1 MKQQLLTLTNQ
12 YKSLNL
18 SINDQKNWINLFGA
32 NYENFLLRNKGVTIE
47 NKEQLLHI
55 LNHKPRTLL
64 SSLRVFV
71 KGLINYNS
79 QLQLNTTYN
88 SSNLENN
95 RKARLASLR
104 NLNLSTSIKGSN
116 SIVSVSNNVKDI
128 THPYGKHQIIRGKIQ
143 ELTQSLTQ
151 NKLAL
156 PLNLLT
162 PLQALATDA
171 NNSKKLSSSSSKLSV
186 DNSISK
192 TQYSKLI
199 NPFKTVNSFE
209 QNISYNF
216 NINNNRKFTPAYGSF
231 GSVAKLQQQNITT
244 LLEYAFRG
252 MSCLIS
258 KPVFMDTPK
267 NLVINLFYF
276 FVPGQVDLQ
285 KQSLRLRTLN
295 ANGKVSA
302 PIATSLDGIT
312 IPSNPNKNINKLVF
326 NAANNNKANSSILN
340 LNQINNFK
348 LTNLTN
354 MNKLNKL
361 CTILSN
367 IFNKPVE
374 LDLTRLNAPFFDDNI
389 LVKLIGLVSTDLKP
403 IKIFDSI
410 YKNANIFNKRTADY
424 NYSYSITRSFLAG
437 IKIKIG
443 GRLMTQRIVPKITTR
458 HSQRGATATGKVTYS
473 DWSRV
478 TLKNKR
484 GSHSITVTI
493 SHVI

>member
-1 MKQQLLTLTNQ
+1 MKQKLLTLTNQ
-12 YKSLNL
+12 FKNLN
-18 SINDQKNWINLFGA
+18 IAIDDNKNWINLFGT
-32 NYENFLLRNKGVTIE
+32 NYDKFLLRNKGVTIE
-47 NKEQLLHI
+47 NKDQLLQI
-55 LNHKPRTLL
+55 LNQKPRTLL
-64 SSLRVFV
+64 SSLRLFV
-71 KGLINYNS
+71 KGLINYNLT
-79 QLQLNTTYN
+79 LQLNAN
-88 SSNLENN
+88 SS
-95 RKARLASLR
+95 SLR
-104 NLNLSTSIKGSN
+104 LRNQNLSSSVALKNNNNPISETSSSQLIIKA
-116 SIVSVSNNVKDI
+116 
-128 THPYGKHQIIRGKIQ
+128 KIQ

-151 NKLAL
+151 NKLSL
-156 PLNLLT
+156 PLNVLT
-162 PLQALATDA
+162 PFIAGCSTQMNKT
-171 NNSKKLSSSSSKLSV
+171 NTPFPCGWESQK

-199 NPFKTVNSFE
+199 SPFKTVNSFE
-209 QNISYNF
+209 QNIAYNF
-216 NINNNRKFTPAYGSF
+216 NITNNRKLTPAF
-231 GSVAKLQQQNITT
+231 GQQQNIST
-244 LLEYAFRG
+244 LLDYAFRG

-258 KPVFMDTPK
+258 KPVLMETPK
-267 NLVINLFYF
+267 NLIINLFYF
-276 FVPGQVDLQ
+276 FVPGQVDLI
-285 KQSLRLRTLN
+285 KQSLRLQDSSKR
-295 ANGKVSA
+295 VSA
-302 PIATSLDGIT
+302 PIATSLGGIA
-312 IPSNPNKNINKLVF
+312 IPSS
-326 NAANNNKANSSILN
+326 NNKKFNKSNASTEISK

-354 MNKLNKL
+354 MEKLNKL
-361 CTILSN
+361 CIILSN

-403 IKIFDSI
+403 IRIFDSI
-410 YKNANIFNKRTADY
+410 YKSANIFNKRTADY

-458 HSQRGATATGKVTYS
+458 LSQRGSSASSKVTYL

>member
-1 MKQQLLTLTNQ
+1 MKQKLLTLTNQ
-12 YKSLNL
+12 FQNLN
-18 SINDQKNWINLFGA
+18 IAIDDNKNWINLFGT
-32 NYENFLLRNKGVTIE
+32 NYDKFLLRNKGVTIE
-47 NKEQLLHI
+47 NKDQLLQI
-55 LNHKPRTLL
+55 LNQKPRTLL
-64 SSLRVFV
+64 SSLRLFV
-71 KGLINYNS
+71 KGLINYNLR
-79 QLQLNTTYN
+79 LQLNT
-88 SSNLENN
+88 SSN
-95 RKARLASLR
+95 SLR
-104 NLNLSTSIKGSN
+104 LRNQNLSS
-116 SIVSVSNNVKDI
+116 SVSLKNNNKNNNISEI
-128 THPYGKHQIIRGKIQ
+128 TSNQLIIKAKIK

-151 NKLAL
+151 NKLSL
-156 PLNLLT
+156 PLSILT
-162 PLQALATDA
+162 PFIKGTKTESQ
-171 NNSKKLSSSSSKLSV
+171 KVK

-199 NPFKTVNSFE
+199 SPFKTVNSFE
-209 QNISYNF
+209 QNIAYNF
-216 NINNNRKFTPAYGSF
+216 NITNNRKLTPAF
-231 GSVAKLQQQNITT
+231 GQQQNIST
-244 LLEYAFRG
+244 LLDYAFRG

-258 KPVFMDTPK
+258 KPVLMETPK
-267 NLVINLFYF
+267 NLIINLFYF
-276 FVPGQVDLQ
+276 FVPGQVDLI
-285 KQSLRLRTLN
+285 KQSLRLQESTSSKRV
-295 ANGKVSA
+295 GA
-302 PIATSLDGIT
+302 PIATSLGGIA
-312 IPSNPNKNINKLVF
+312 IPSS
-326 NAANNNKANSSILN
+326 NNKKFNKSNASAEISK

-354 MNKLNKL
+354 MEKLNKL
-361 CTILSN
+361 CIILSN

-403 IKIFDSI
+403 IRIFDSI
-410 YKNANIFNKRTADY
+410 YKSANIFNKRTADY

-458 HSQRGATATGKVTYS
+458 LSQRGSSASSKVTYL

>member
-1 MKQQLLTLTNQ
+1 MKQKLLTLTNQ
-12 YKSLNL
+12 FKNLN
-18 SINDQKNWINLFGA
+18 IAIDDNKNWINLFGT
-32 NYENFLLRNKGVTIE
+32 NYDKFLLRNKGVTIE
-47 NKEQLLHI
+47 NKDQLLQI
-55 LNHKPRTLL
+55 LNQKPRTLL
-64 SSLRVFV
+64 SSLRLFV
-71 KGLINYNS
+71 KGLINYNLT
-79 QLQLNTTYN
+79 LQLNTN
-88 SSNLENN
+88 SS
-95 RKARLASLR
+95 SLR
-104 NLNLSTSIKGSN
+104 LRNQNLSS
-116 SIVSVSNNVKDI
+116 SVSLKDNNKNNNISDFGGQI
-128 THPYGKHQIIRGKIQ
+128 TSNQLIIKTKIK

-151 NKLAL
+151 NKLSL
-156 PLNLLT
+156 PLNVLT
-162 PLQALATDA
+162 PFITKAGTQITKTHTE
-171 NNSKKLSSSSSKLSV
+171 SQK

-199 NPFKTVNSFE
+199 SPFKTVNSFE
-209 QNISYNF
+209 QNIAYNF
-216 NINNNRKFTPAYGSF
+216 NITNNRKLTPAF
-231 GSVAKLQQQNITT
+231 GQQQNIST
-244 LLEYAFRG
+244 LLDYAFRG

-258 KPVFMDTPK
+258 KPVLMETPK
-267 NLVINLFYF
+267 NLIINLFYF
-276 FVPGQVDLQ
+276 FVPGQVDLI
-285 KQSLRLRTLN
+285 KQSLRLQESSKR
-295 ANGKVSA
+295 VSA
-302 PIATSLDGIT
+302 PIATSLGGIA
-312 IPSNPNKNINKLVF
+312 IPST
-326 NAANNNKANSSILN
+326 NNKKFNKSNASAELSK

-354 MNKLNKL
+354 MEKLNKL
-361 CTILSN
+361 CIILSN

-403 IKIFDSI
+403 IRIFDSI
-410 YKNANIFNKRTADY
+410 YKSANIFNKRTADY

-458 HSQRGATATGKVTYS
+458 LSQRGSSASSKVTYL

>member
-1 MKQQLLTLTNQ
+1 MKQKLLTLTNQ
-12 YKSLNL
+12 FQNLNI
-18 SINDQKNWINLFGA
+18 SIEDNKNWINLFGA
-32 NYENFLLRNKGVTIE
+32 NYGKFLLRNKGVTIE
-47 NKEQLLHI
+47 NKDQLLQI
-55 LNHKPRTLL
+55 LNQKPRTLL
-64 SSLRVFV
+64 SSLRLFV
-71 KGLINYNS
+71 KGLINYNLR
-79 QLQLNTTYN
+79 LQLNTKSY
-88 SSNLENN
+88 SL
-95 RKARLASLR
+95 KLR
-104 NLNLSTSIKGSN
+104 NQNTALPNYLLINNKGKTSSLSLQNSQAIKQ
-116 SIVSVSNNVKDI
+116 NNVTDLTAK
-128 THPYGKHQIIRGKIQ
+128 HPVIRARIK
-143 ELTQSLTQ
+143 ELTESLTQ

-156 PLNLLT
+156 PLNVLT
-162 PLQALATDA
+162 PLMSQI
-171 NNSKKLSSSSSKLSV
+171 NKKPVLSLN
-186 DNSISK
+186 DNSASGISK

-199 NPFKTVNSFE
+199 SPFKTVNSFE

-216 NINNNRKFTPAYGSF
+216 NASNNSKLTPVF
-231 GSVAKLQQQNITT
+231 GQQQNITT
-244 LLEYAFRG
+244 LLDYAFRG

-258 KPVFMDTPK
+258 KPVYMETPK
-267 NLVINLFYF
+267 NLIINLFYF
-276 FVPGQVDLQ
+276 FIPGQVDMQ
-285 KQSLRLRTLN
+285 KQSSRLTN
-295 ANGKVSA
+295 SSSFAKAGKDKRIDA
-302 PIATSLDGIT
+302 PIATSLGGIA
-312 IPSNPNKNINKLVF
+312 IPSNNNQKFNKLSNS
-326 NAANNNKANSSILN
+326 NANTAAMSQLKF
-340 LNQINNFK
+340 NQINNFK

-354 MNKLNKL
+354 MEKLNKL
-361 CTILSN
+361 CLILSN
-367 IFNKPVE
+367 IYNKPVE

-458 HSQRGATATGKVTYS
+458 HSQRGATATGKVTYL

>member
-1 MKQQLLTLTNQ
+1 MKQKLLTLTNQ

-32 NYENFLLRNKGVTIE
+32 NYDNFLLRNKGVTIE

-79 QLQLNTTYN
+79 QLQLPTVNTTYN
-88 SSNLENN
+88 SSNLENKKGEL
-95 RKARLASLR
+95 RLR
-104 NLNLSTSIKGSN
+104 NQNLPTNIKGSN
-116 SIVSVSNNVKDI
+116 VTPASPVRDTQAAPISCVN
-128 THPYGKHQIIRGKIQ
+128 THQIIRGKIQ
-143 ELTQSLTQ
+143 ELTQSLRQ

-156 PLNLLT
+156 PLELLT
-162 PLQALATDA
+162 PLLALATDA
-171 NNSKKLSSSSSKLSV
+171 NNSTTQSVLSSN
-186 DNSISK
+186 NSISK

-216 NINNNRKFTPAYGSF
+216 NINNNRKFTPAYGSY
-231 GSVAKLQQQNITT
+231 GSVGQQQNITT

-267 NLVINLFYF
+267 NLIINLFYF

-312 IPSNPNKNINKLVF
+312 IPSNSNKNVKKLVS
-326 NAANNNKANSSILN
+326 AKADNNKANSSISN

-361 CTILSN
+361 CIILSN